1 MSHLNENLSRST
13 HLHKIKKKKK
23 NGIHFCRNRKFGY
36 GGVLFSR
43 DKYDLQGIEN
53 GFVTSNQAESGNQ
66 INKEIEEKKM
76 LILIRQKVESNSNI

>member
-1 MSHLNENLSRST
+1 M
-13 HLHKIKKKKK
+13 KIYPDLLICIKLKKKKK

-53 GFVTSNQAESGNQ
+53 GCVSSKVESGNQ
-66 INKEIEEKKM
+66 LNKEIEKKC
-76 LILIRQKVESNSNI
+76 

>member
-1 MSHLNENLSRST
+1 M
-13 HLHKIKKKKK
+13 
-23 NGIHFCRNRKFGY
+23 
-36 GGVLFSR
+36 LFSR

>member
-1 MSHLNENLSRST
+1 M
-13 HLHKIKKKKK
+13 KIYPDLLICIKFKKKKK

-53 GFVTSNQAESGNQ
+53 DCVSSNQLESGNQ
-66 INKEIEEKKM
+66 LNKEM
-76 LILIRQKVESNSNI
+76 LILIRQKMESNSNI

>member
-1 MSHLNENLSRST
+1 M
-13 HLHKIKKKKK
+13 KIYPDLLICIKLKKKKK

-53 GFVTSNQAESGNQ
+53 GYVTSNQAESGNQ
-66 INKEIEEKKM
+66 INKEIEKKM
-76 LILIRQKVESNSNI
+76 LILIRQKVVSNSNI

>member
-1 MSHLNENLSRST
+1 M
-13 HLHKIKKKKK
+13 KIYPDLLICINFFFKK

-53 GFVTSNQAESGNQ
+53 GYVTSNQAESGNQ
-66 INKEIEEKKM
+66 INKEIEKK
-76 LILIRQKVESNSNI
+76 NANIN

>member
-13 HLHKIKKKKK
+13 HLHEIKKKI
-23 NGIHFCRNRKFGY
+23 GIHFCRNRRFGY

-53 GFVTSNQAESGNQ
+53 DCVSSNQLESGNQ
-66 INKEIEEKKM
+66 LNKEM
-76 LILIRQKVESNSNI
+76 LILIRQKMESNSNI